1 MKHNKFTKAT
11 SIVMSAVVAAM
22 AMGHSA
28 CAAAASEES
37 NKAEEKFLAKCAM
50 KVTETLKGIT
60 KDQLIAAGIGASAV
74 AFLALI
80 IGHCTAP
87 NEWKDVAKNVVTI
100 EKGEGDKKSTVKLI
114 VLKLKDYKFSE
125 EKTAGAVLV
134 LSDNPEFDFAG
145 KKDAKEEDKKKF
157 DFNKVVELTTENST
171 KLKEWIKWVKAQEG
185 LNIKGKFAAGQMNAQ
200 SLFGIAR
207 RIEEKDLNLEY
218 AQIVIDQIEKSAKSS
233 KKQAENANT
242 NTTNNNDTANSQ
254 KTKKFEVEA
263 VANKEITKDT
273 KAGSEVEVK
282 VAGTGDDAKSVVVK
296 AKLKEDAKEV
306 IAKDAKVVV
315 IAEVDEK
322 VCEAAEEKGTYN
334 VTFKE
339 GNNSVVLKALKE
351 IA

>member
-37 NKAEEKFLAKCAM
+37 NKAEEKFLAKCAT

-60 KDQLIAAGIGASAV
+60 KDQLIASVIGASAV

-100 EKGEGDKKSTVKLI
+100 EKGEGDNKSTVKLI

-134 LSDNPEFDFAG
+134 LSTNPEFNFAG
-145 KKDAKEEDKKKF
+145 NNVKEEDKKKF

-207 RIEEKDLNLEY
+207 RIEDKDLNREY
-218 AQIVIDQIEKSAKSS
+218 AKIVIDQIEKSAKSS
-233 KKQAENANT
+233 KKQADNT
-242 NTTNNNDTANSQ
+242 NTNAAANNAAATSQ
-254 KTKKFEVEA
+254 KTKKFVVTGPLLDT
-263 VANKEITKDT
+263 VAKE
-273 KAGSEVEVK
+273 KATVGAKVK
-282 VAGTGDDAKSVVVK
+282 VTLKGEGDQVVTVEGTLVK
-296 AKLKEDAKEV
+296 AADKELATGT
-306 IAKDAKVVV
+306 
-315 IAEVDEK
+315 EVDII
-322 VCEAAEEKGTYN
+322 AAVDDKAYQAGDGEGTYN

-339 GNNSVVLKALKE
+339 GDKSVVRKGLKE
-351 IA
+351 VTA